1 MFRNTDNILYR
12 YAPILAV
19 RNSEMT
25 ALEELPDKA
34 KDIIL
39 PIIPLRGWVGS
50 NKLEKSIERIEK
62 AFGERPWI
70 VDIDSSFVE
79 EGNNKKDVTGEYPR
93 DVFYEVESLLDSDD
107 GYENWVNYVRDHPN
121 MIPIVQLQ
129 DINQLTPQI
138 EKLNALGRGLV
149 FRFSIDDIN
158 SNTHEIVFSN
168 VHSLGINDLYIIYDY
183 GQVDREILTF
193 SSVVSSLVN
202 NTHSSVPDA
211 LVSISCSSFPSSF
224 SGYNSS
230 ENSIYERIL
239 FNSLSGSCD
248 GVRMLYSDRGS
259 ARADRIDGGGGIP
272 SPRIDYP
279 LQNDWRFIRE
289 EFEDYTNPQKGEKE
303 ALYTSIATKI
313 MSQEYWQGDLHV
325 WGTQI
330 IEFTSR
336 GDKFG
341 INSPMKAT
349 AVRINI
355 HMHQQLYYNSPV
367 ELTDTDEDWE
377 D

>member
-1 MFRNTDNILYR
+1 MFKNTDNILYR

-39 PIIPLRGWVGS
+39 PVIPLRGWVGS
-50 NKLEKSIERIEK
+50 NKLEKSVERIEK
-62 AFGERPWI
+62 AFDERPWI
-70 VDIDSSFVE
+70 ADIDSSFVD
-79 EGNNKKDVTGEYPR
+79 EGNKKRDVNGEYPR
-93 DVFYEVESLLDSDD
+93 DVFSEVAALLISDN
-107 GYENWVNYVRDHPN
+107 GYENWVNYIEDNPN
-121 MIPIVQLQ
+121 MIPVVQLQ
-129 DINQLTPQI
+129 DTSQLSSQI
-138 EKLNALGRGLV
+138 EGLNALGRGLV
-149 FRFSIDDIN
+149 FRFSIEDIN
-158 SNTHEIVFSN
+158 SNTHVEVFSIVN
-168 VHSLGINDLYIIYDY
+168 SLNINDLYVIYDY
-183 GQVDREILTF
+183 GQVNREILTF
-193 SSVVSSLVN
+193 SAAISSLIN
-202 NTHSSVPDA
+202 GTHDLVPEA
-211 LVSISCSSFPSSF
+211 LISISCSSFPSSF

-239 FNSLSGSCD
+239 FNSVSGSCD

-289 EFEDYTNPQKGEKE
+289 EFDDYTNPQKGEKE
-303 ALYTSIATKI
+303 MLYTNIAKNI
-313 MSQEYWQGDLHV
+313 MSKEYWRRDLYV

-355 HMHQQLYYNSPV
+355 HMHQQLYYNSPI

>member
-1 MFRNTDNILYR
+1 MFKNTDNIVYR
-12 YAPILAV
+12 YTPILAV
-19 RNSEMT
+19 RISEMT

-39 PIIPLRGWVGS
+39 PLIPLRGWVGS
-50 NKLEKSIERIEK
+50 NKLEKSIERIGK
-62 AFGERPWI
+62 AFPDRPWI
-70 VDIDSSFVE
+70 ADIDSSFVD
-79 EGNNKKDVTGEYPR
+79 EGSKKKDVAGEYPR
-93 DVFYEVESLLDSDD
+93 AVFAEVKSLLASDN
-107 GYENWVNYVRDHPN
+107 GYDNWVNYVTDNPN
-121 MIPIVQLQ
+121 MIPVVQLQ
-129 DINQLTPQI
+129 DINQLRLQL

-158 SNTHEIVFSN
+158 SNIPEIVFSN
-168 VHSLGINDLYIIYDY
+168 VNALGINDLYIFYDY
-183 GQVDREILTF
+183 GQVNREILTF
-193 SSVVSSLVN
+193 SSAISSLIN
-202 NTHSSVPDA
+202 NTHDAVPEA
-211 LVSISCSSFPSSF
+211 MISISCSSFPSGF

-239 FNSLSGSCD
+239 FNSVSGSCD

-259 ARADRIDGGGGIP
+259 ARADRINGGGGIP

-289 EFEDYTNPQKGEKE
+289 EFEDYTNPKKGEKE
-303 ALYTSIATKI
+303 MLYTSIAKKI
-313 MSQEYWQGDLHV
+313 MSQEYWQNDLHV

-355 HMHQQLYYNSPV
+355 HMHHQLYYNSPI